1 MFAFF
6 GLGTQELILL
16 AMLAT
21 LLLGVVAAVILV
33 SRMAAATRERAVP
46 EDDPDE
52 DPDRRPRP
60 PA

>member
-1 MFAFF
+1 MLAFI

-16 AMLAT
+16 AMLGT
-21 LLLGVVAAVILV
+21 LVLGVVAAIILV

-46 EDDPDE
+46 EDDPGE
-52 DPDRRPRP
+52 YPDRRPQS